1 MKERIKEF
9 LIDYL
14 CVFAICIKA
23 VLLWAVCIVPIILG
37 FFVSPWWFIGAV
49 ITVPIPVTFMV
60 RM

>member
-1 MKERIKEF
+1 MKEKIEEF

-14 CVFAICIKA
+14 CVFALCIKA
-23 VLLWAVCIVPIILG
+23 VLLLAVCVLPIILG

-49 ITVPIPVTFMV
+49 ITVPIPITVMI